1 MIRIA
6 WSELYN
12 HPLPAGHRFPME
24 KYTLLPEQ
32 LIYEGTISESQLFCP
47 AEMHERELLMVHDIE
62 YWQKLR
68 NLSLSYS
75 EIRKTGFPL
84 SEAFIKRELTIMQGT
99 LDAARFALVNG
110 IAFNIAGG
118 THHAFS
124 NRGEGFCLLNDL
136 AIAAKQL
143 INEQLVKK
151 ALIVDLDV
159 HQGNGTAEI
168 FKDDSDVFTFSMHGA
183 SNYPLHKEK
192 SDLDI
197 ALRDGTGDNEYLSIL
212 DLNLKRIIDEF
223 MPDMI
228 FYQSGVDV
236 LKQDKLGRLNL
247 SIDGC
252 MMRDKLVLEYA
263 RVNQIPMVAAMG
275 GGYSVDIKHIVEA
288 HANTYRLAMQIF
300 S

>member
-6 WSELYN
+6 WSKVYN
-12 HPLPAGHRFPME
+12 HPLPADHRFPME
-24 KYTLLPEQ
+24 KYALLPEQ
-32 LIYEGTISESQLFCP
+32 LVYEGTISESQLFCP
-47 AEMHERELLMVHDIE
+47 EEINENEILSVHTSE
-62 YWQKLR
+62 YWQKLKS
-68 NLSLSYS
+68 LSLSNS
-75 EIRKTGFPL
+75 EIRMTGFPL
-84 SEAFIKRELTIMQGT
+84 SEALVKREMIIMKGT
-99 LDAARFALVNG
+99 LDAARFALKNG
-110 IAFNIAGG
+110 VAFNTAGG

-143 INEQLVKK
+143 INEQIIRK

-168 FKDDSDVFTFSMHGA
+168 FKGNPDVFTFSMHGA

-197 ALRDGTGDNEYLSIL
+197 ALKDGTGDKEYLSIL
-212 DLNLKRIIDEF
+212 DLNLKHIIDEF
-223 MPDMI
+223 RPDMI

-236 LKQDKLGRLNL
+236 LNQDKLGRLAM
-247 SIDGC
+247 SIEGC
-252 MMRDKLVLEYA
+252 MLRDKLVLECAYL
-263 RVNQIPMVAAMG
+263 NQIPLVAAMG
-275 GGYSVDIKHIVEA
+275 GGYAADIKHIVEA
-288 HANTYRLAMQIF
+288 HANTYRLAKQIF